1 MESIMDTEPTT
12 KLPRTVLGLI
22 LGVAFI
28 SLGVGYLII
37 YITGHLKEIGVS
49 AATIGL
55 LIGVFGL
62 VPSLVAIPLGIISDR
77 KGRKWPLI
85 LGSLGVAPSMI
96 VFALTTELSYLLL
109 SAVLLGLAEAASLAT
124 WNAIIADQTNLHN
137 RDRAF
142 SLSFIVGNLFT
153 GIGLAIPYAFPTLQR
168 ILSVDSTTIYRDFM
182 TFFSLLSLMTPAAF
196 VILLRGYAEVNRATG
211 PKQKSGRDM
220 RLLAKFSG
228 FNGLIGLG
236 AGFIIPLIPTW
247 LLLKFAVTP
256 QYSGPLLAVSNI
268 TIAFSSIGSARIAKV
283 YGPVRSIVLTTGTST
298 IFMVSLAYVPD
309 PLLAASLYIIRA
321 GLMNMA
327 GPLLDSYLIGIISAE
342 QRGLASAINS
352 IVWRLPNSISTVVGG
367 ILLDQG
373 RFDVP
378 FLLATGFYVTAI
390 ALFYWNFRNIRPQT

>member
-1 MESIMDTEPTT
+1 MDSEPTT

-37 YITGHLKEIGVS
+37 FITGHLKEIGVS

-85 LGSLGVAPSMI
+85 LGSLGVGPSMI

-168 ILSVDSTTIYRDFM
+168 MLSIDSATIYRDFM
-182 TFFSLLSLMTPAAF
+182 IFFSLLSLMTPAAF
-196 VILLRGYAEVNRATG
+196 FVLLRGYAEVNRSIG

-283 YGPVRSIVLTTGTST
+283 YGPVRSIVLTTGAST
-298 IFMVSLAYVPD
+298 IFMLSLAYVPD
-309 PLLAASLYIIRA
+309 PLLAAGLYIIRA

-327 GPLLDSYLIGIISAE
+327 GPLLDSYLMGIISAE

-390 ALFYWNFRNIRPQT
+390 SLFYWNFRNIRPRT